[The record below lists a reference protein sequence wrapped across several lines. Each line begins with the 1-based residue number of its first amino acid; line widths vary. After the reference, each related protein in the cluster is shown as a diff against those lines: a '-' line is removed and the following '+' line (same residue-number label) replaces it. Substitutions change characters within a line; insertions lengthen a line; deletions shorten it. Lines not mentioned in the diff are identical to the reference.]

1 MLAVPPLKLAF
12 MDSAYKENASASGYL
27 IHQRT
32 IDTDSST
39 MFSFQANPIIFVLE
53 HALTVKLGVLGN
65 VEALMSALTYPFKA
79 GVNLCQLMIIHKHTA
94 YVKDPIAE
102 WLRLW
107 LI

>member
-1 MLAVPPLKLAF
+1 MRIMRMLAVPLLKLAF

-53 HALTVKLGVLGN
+53 HALTVELGILGN
-65 VEALMSALTYPFKA
+65 IETLMSASTHPFKA
-79 GVNLCQLMIIHKHTA
+79 GVN
-94 YVKDPIAE
+94 
-102 WLRLW
+102 
-107 LI
+107 